1 MSSNYKRF
9 VEILLEKA
17 DNWQNYC
24 ICTACRDTNGRS
36 DALLKKF
43 PFKTE
48 RVKNHLKKCQHFKN
62 KHPELFVELLEL
74 ETEGGESNELG
85 ERVVSS
91 KRLRRESTSSAYS
104 SLSWGSMCS
113 FILFI
118 VSNI

>member
-9 VEILLEKA
+9 VKILPKKA
-17 DNWQNYC
+17 DNWRNYC

-48 RVKNHLKKCQHFKN
+48 RIRTHLKKCEHFKN
-62 KHPELFVELLEL
+62 KYPEMYTVFFEA
-74 ETEGGESNELG
+74 ETVDNIENS
-85 ERVVSS
+85 R